1 MPDPLRNGAVI
12 LPLPSRKGTRM
23 VSNPLPPDLADVVRR
38 AIAEDL
44 GPGDV
49 TADLVPAATLADAA
63 VITRDDAVLCGTAWF
78 DEVFAQLDPAVSTTW
93 QAADGD
99 FVAAGTELCRLA
111 GPARPL
117 LSGERTALNF
127 LQTLSGTA
135 TLARRYAAA
144 VAGTGCR
151 VLDTR
156 KTLPGLRAAQK
167 YAVACGGASNH
178 RHGLYDAVLIKENH
192 IIAAGGLLAALR
204 AARAAHPGLTVEIEV
219 ESLAEL
225 EQALAAAP
233 DDAPDIVLLDNF
245 VLESLRAAVA
255 LVRSRPD
262 CETRL
267 EASGNVSLETVGAIA
282 ATGVDFV
289 SAGELTKNVRATDL
303 SMRFSLR
310 H

>member
-1 MPDPLRNGAVI
+1 MSPA
-12 LPLPSRKGTRM
+12 PLPQD
-23 VSNPLPPDLADVVRR
+23 LPDVVRR
-38 AIAEDL
+38 AVAEDL

-49 TADLVPAATLADAA
+49 TADLVPAATVADAT
-63 VITRDDAVLCGTAWF
+63 VVTREDAVLCGSAWF
-78 DEVFAQLDPAVSTTW
+78 DEVFAQLDAAVSVQW

-99 FVAAGTELCRLA
+99 FVTAGSELCRLS
-111 GPARPL
+111 GPARAL

-135 TLARRYAAA
+135 TLARRYAEA

-178 RHGLYDAVLIKENH
+178 RRGLYDAVLIKENH
-192 IIAAGGLLAALR
+192 IIAAGGLLAALQ
-204 AARAAHPGLTVEIEV
+204 AARTTHPGLVIEIEV

-225 EQALAAAP
+225 EQALAG
-233 DDAPDIVLLDNF
+233 APDIVLLDNF
-245 VLESLRAAVA
+245 DLEALRAAVA
-255 LVRSRPD
+255 SVRARPD
-262 CETRL
+262 CATRL
-267 EASGNVSLETVGAIA
+267 EASGNVSLDTVGAIA

-310 H
+310 R

>member
-1 MPDPLRNGAVI
+1 MSPA
-12 LPLPSRKGTRM
+12 PLPQD
-23 VSNPLPPDLADVVRR
+23 LPDVVRR
-38 AIAEDL
+38 AVAEDL

-49 TADLVPAATLADAA
+49 TADLVPAATVADAT
-63 VITRDDAVLCGTAWF
+63 VVTREDAVLCGSAWF
-78 DEVFAQLDPAVSTTW
+78 DEVFAQLDAAVSVHW
-93 QAADGD
+93 LAADGD
-99 FVAAGTELCRLA
+99 FVTAGSELCRLS
-111 GPARPL
+111 GPARAL

-135 TLARRYAAA
+135 TLARRYAEA

-178 RHGLYDAVLIKENH
+178 RRGLYDAVLIKENH
-192 IIAAGGLLAALR
+192 IIAAGGLLAALQ
-204 AARAAHPGLTVEIEV
+204 AARATHPGLVIEIEV

-225 EQALAAAP
+225 EQALAG
-233 DDAPDIVLLDNF
+233 APDIVLLDNF
-245 VLESLRAAVA
+245 DLEALRAAVA
-255 LVRSRPD
+255 SVRARPD
-262 CETRL
+262 CATRL
-267 EASGNVSLETVGAIA
+267 EASGNVSLDTVGAIA

-310 H
+310 R